1 MLKILNH
8 DRPAGA
14 MFQWI
19 QLVRDRALSL
29 ARMPR
34 LSEWMNGNREVPPDR
49 WLKKFSGMTVC
60 GGGSL
65 VKTFLLPYQAATGKE
80 VL

>member
-14 MFQWI
+14 MFHWI

-29 ARMPR
+29 ARMHR
-34 LSEWMNGNREVPPDR
+34 SSEWVNGSPEVPPDR
-49 WLKKFSGMTVC
+49 WFKKFSGMTVC
-60 GGGSL
+60 DEGSL
-65 VKTFLLPYQAATGKE
+65 MKRFLLPYQAATGKE

>member
-1 MLKILNH
+1 
-8 DRPAGA
+8 
-14 MFQWI
+14 
-19 QLVRDRALSL
+19 
-29 ARMPR
+29 
-34 LSEWMNGNREVPPDR
+34 MNENPEVPPDR
-49 WLKKFSGMTVC
+49 WFKKFSGMTVC

>member
-8 DRPAGA
+8 DRSAGA
-14 MFQWI
+14 MFHWI
-19 QLVRDRALSL
+19 QLVRDRDLSL
-29 ARMPR
+29 ARIHR
-34 LSEWMNGNREVPPDR
+34 LSEWMNEKPEVPPDR
-49 WLKKFSGMTVC
+49 WFKKFSGMTVC

>member
-14 MFQWI
+14 MFHWI

-29 ARMPR
+29 ARMHR
-34 LSEWMNGNREVPPDR
+34 SSEWVNGSPEVPPDR
-49 WLKKFSGMTVC
+49 WFKKFSGMTVC